1 MVKMEHED
9 GKNEPEH
16 VRKLFIG
23 GLDYRTTDDSLK
35 KHFEQW
41 GEIVDV
47 VVMKDPKTKRS
58 RGFGFITY
66 SRGHMVDDA
75 QNARPHRVDNRV
87 VEPKRAVPRQEIGRP
102 EAGATVKKL
111 FVGGLKD
118 DHEEEDLRQYFQV
131 YGSINS
137 ISVVTDK
144 ETGKKRG
151 FGFVEFDDYDPVD
164 KICLQRNHQIR
175 GKHVEVKKA
184 LSRAEMASA
193 SGGGGVGGGGSG
205 GGGGNSGNNRG
216 GPGNVRGGQGGGRGS
231 RSNDGGNWGVRGGG
245 GNDWNNG
252 GGNQVGGGNQG
263 GGYVSGNQGWG
274 SGNGPWDSQNQGGGW
289 GGQGGQ
295 GSYNSGGNWSNDNFG
310 SGYQQGYG
318 GGPVRNNFNSGGR
331 PAPYGSSMGPS
342 GRQSGESRWIP
353 QFGGQGPMT
362 GNSGIGGGYGGG
374 NQGGYGGNMGGG
386 GGNMGG
392 GRRY

>member
-1 MVKMEHED
+1 MEHED